1 MAAMED
7 LSYKIVKLI
16 GARQER
22 DEIVLQSSDF
32 LICQAAFEKALFVW
46 PKEHLEMRQLAAKA
60 VDRFAGI
67 QWKAGAEGAVF
78 IEGSSAWL
86 DCSIFD
92 SFCAGDHE
100 IILMRVEGFE
110 AKREI
115 SPLIFH
121 ASRFKQLLL
130 S

>member
-1 MAAMED
+1 MAGRFA
-7 LSYKIVKLI
+7 LVSVC
-16 GARQER
+16 
-22 DEIVLQSSDF
+22 LQSNSATWRK
-32 LICQAAFEKALFVW
+32 LQTAERLGVSILGEAHAVTC
-46 PKEHLEMRQLAAKA
+46 RQLAAKA
-60 VDRFAGI
+60 EDRFAGI

-86 DCSIFD
+86 DCSTFD

-121 ASRFKQLLL
+121 AGRFKQLSL

>member
-1 MAAMED
+1 MAGRFA
-7 LSYKIVKLI
+7 LVSVC
-16 GARQER
+16 
-22 DEIVLQSSDF
+22 LQSNSATWRK
-32 LICQAAFEKALFVW
+32 LQTAERLGVSILGEAHAVTC
-46 PKEHLEMRQLAAKA
+46 RQLAAKA
-60 VDRFAGI
+60 EDRFAGI

-121 ASRFKQLLL
+121 ASRFKQLSL